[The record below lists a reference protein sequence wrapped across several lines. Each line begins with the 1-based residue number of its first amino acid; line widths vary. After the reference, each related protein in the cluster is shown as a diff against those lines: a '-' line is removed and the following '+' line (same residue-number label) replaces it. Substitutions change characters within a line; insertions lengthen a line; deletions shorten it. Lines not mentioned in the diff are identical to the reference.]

1 MKNYSYI
8 IIGGGMTA
16 GSAISGIRE
25 IDKSGPILAISKENA
40 LPYNRPP
47 LSKKLWMGGEE
58 QNIYLDFDENNVD
71 FQLNTQVLSINPE
84 LKRVVVSSGDVFSYE
99 KLLLAT
105 GGSVKQ
111 LPFGRD
117 DLIHYYR
124 TIEDYHTLKSLTK
137 QKRNFAVIGAG
148 FIGSEIAA
156 ALAKNGMQVTLIEA
170 GPGIGWKVFSEDMVQ
185 FLNGYYREKGVNILV
200 GVNIESLERTE
211 HGIEMK
217 FEKSD
222 SLMVDAVIAG
232 VGIMPNVELAQ
243 DCELAVQD
251 GIQVN
256 EILQTSE
263 PSIFS
268 AGDVA
273 NFYNPLLDRRIRV
286 EHADNAQVMGKT
298 AGRNMADANEPYT
311 YLPLFYSDMFDLGY
325 EAVGILDSR
334 LETFADWQE
343 KYHKGVVYYLEDE
356 KVVGV
361 LLWNVWGKT
370 DAAREVIGSK
380 KTFSGDDLKGLIV

>member
-1 MKNYSYI
+1 MKKYSYI

-47 LSKKLWMGGEE
+47 LSKKLWTGGEE

-156 ALAKNGMQVTLIEA
+156 ALAINGMQATLIEA
-170 GPGIGWKVFSEDMVQ
+170 GPGIGWKVFPEDLVQ
-185 FLNGYYREKGVNILV
+185 FLNDYYREKGVIILA

-211 HGIEMK
+211 HCIEIK

-222 SLMVDAVIAG
+222 ALMVEAVIAG

-273 NFYNPLLDRRIRV
+273 NFYSPILDRRIRV
-286 EHADNAQVMGKT
+286 EHADNAQTMGKT
-298 AGRNMADANEPYT
+298 AGRNMADANDPYT

-343 KYHKGVVYYLEDE
+343 KYQKGVVYYLEDGR
-356 KVVGV
+356 VVGV

>member
-47 LSKKLWMGGEE
+47 LSKKLWTGGEE

-84 LKRVVVSSGDVFSYE
+84 LKRVVVGSGDVFSYE

-124 TIEDYHTLKSLTK
+124 TIEDYHTVKSLTK
-137 QKRNFAVIGAG
+137 QKRNFSVIGAG

-185 FLNGYYREKGVNILV
+185 FLNGYYREKGVNILA
-200 GVNIESLERTE
+200 GVNIESLEKTE
-211 HGIEMK
+211 HGIEIK
-217 FEKSD
+217 FEKSN

-232 VGIMPNVELAQ
+232 VGIIPNVELAD
-243 DCELAVQD
+243 DCELAVQN

-286 EHADNAQVMGKT
+286 EHADNAQMMGKT

-334 LETFADWQE
+334 LETYADWQE
-343 KYHKGVVYYLEDE
+343 KYHKGVVYYIEDE

>member
-1 MKNYSYI
+1 MKKYSYI

-47 LSKKLWMGGEE
+47 LSKKLWTGGEE

-124 TIEDYHTLKSLTK
+124 TIEDYHSLKSLTK

-156 ALAKNGMQVTLIEA
+156 ALAINGMQATLIEA
-170 GPGIGWKVFSEDMVQ
+170 GPGIGWKVFPEDLVQ
-185 FLNGYYREKGVNILV
+185 FLNDYYREKGVTILA

-211 HGIEMK
+211 HGIEII
-217 FEKSD
+217 FDKSD
-222 SLMVDAVIAG
+222 ALMVEAVIAG

-273 NFYNPLLDRRIRV
+273 NFYSPILDRRIRV
-286 EHADNAQVMGKT
+286 EHTDNAQTMGKT
-298 AGRNMADANEPYT
+298 AGRNMADANDPYT

-343 KYHKGVVYYLEDE
+343 KYQKGVVYYLEDGR
-356 KVVGV
+356 VVGV

>member
-1 MKNYSYI
+1 MKKYSYI

-47 LSKKLWMGGEE
+47 LSKKLWTGGEE

-156 ALAKNGMQVTLIEA
+156 ALAINGMQATLIEA
-170 GPGIGWKVFSEDMVQ
+170 GPGIGWKVFPEDLVQ
-185 FLNGYYREKGVNILV
+185 FLNDYYREKGVTILA

-211 HGIEMK
+211 HGIEII
-217 FEKSD
+217 FYKSD
-222 SLMVDAVIAG
+222 ALMVEAVIAG

-273 NFYNPLLDRRIRV
+273 NFYSPILDRRIRV
-286 EHADNAQVMGKT
+286 EHADNAQTMGKT
-298 AGRNMADANEPYT
+298 AGRNMADANDPYT

-343 KYHKGVVYYLEDE
+343 KYQKGVVYYLEDGR
-356 KVVGV
+356 VVGV

>member
-1 MKNYSYI
+1 MKKYSYI

-47 LSKKLWMGGEE
+47 LSKKLWTGGEE

-124 TIEDYHTLKSLTK
+124 TIEDYHSLKSLTK

-156 ALAKNGMQVTLIEA
+156 ALAINGMQATLIEA
-170 GPGIGWKVFSEDMVQ
+170 GPGIGWKVFPEDLVQ
-185 FLNGYYREKGVNILV
+185 FLNDYYREKGVTILA

-211 HGIEMK
+211 HGIEII
-217 FEKSD
+217 FDKSD
-222 SLMVDAVIAG
+222 ALMVEAVIAG

-273 NFYNPLLDRRIRV
+273 NFYSPILDRRIRV
-286 EHADNAQVMGKT
+286 EHADNAQTMGKT
-298 AGRNMADANEPYT
+298 AGRNMADANDPYT

-343 KYHKGVVYYLEDE
+343 KYQKGVVYYLEDGR
-356 KVVGV
+356 VVGV